1 MCSYVQV
8 TVGTD
13 ATGMYEYNE
22 KEHNNRKWDFFGQL
36 LIDCVHIMTLTKIGK
51 YHITEINKKDQQKDT
66 QDDFSIGEVKI
77 HDQSSKDVSPKSY

>member
-1 MCSYVQV
+1 
-8 TVGTD
+8 
-13 ATGMYEYNE
+13 
-22 KEHNNRKWDFFGQL
+22 
-36 LIDCVHIMTLTKIGK
+36 MTLTKIGK